1 MPVRSMSSIHIFLI
15 SGQLVQ
21 LLKEDTNISHVVI
34 EKARKESRLVMCIWV
49 HATTFHTEQ
58 SH

>member
-1 MPVRSMSSIHIFLI
+1 MPVRGMSSMHIFSI

-21 LLKEDTNISHVVI
+21 LLKEDTNISHVMI
-34 EKARKESRLVMCIWV
+34 GKARKESRVVMCLWV
-49 HATTFHTEQ
+49 HATMFHTEQ

>member
-1 MPVRSMSSIHIFLI
+1 MLVSSMSAIHIFSI

-21 LLKEDTNISHVVI
+21 PLKEDTNMAHVVTG
-34 EKARKESRLVMCIWV
+34 KARKESRLVMCLWV
-49 HATTFHTEQ
+49 HATVFYTEQ